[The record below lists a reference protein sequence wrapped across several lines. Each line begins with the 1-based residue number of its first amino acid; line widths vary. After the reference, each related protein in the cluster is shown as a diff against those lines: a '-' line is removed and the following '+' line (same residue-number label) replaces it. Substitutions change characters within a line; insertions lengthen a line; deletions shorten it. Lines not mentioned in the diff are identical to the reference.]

1 VLAAAAERRSPDLAV
16 DHGRMPLY
24 TPGRRRAIVLLLL
37 TSILLLTLDLRGN
50 SIFDGARTGFNKFM
64 DPLQS
69 AADVATRPIRNA
81 WHGIVD
87 YQDVKDENERLQ
99 EQLDAQRGDQIAAQA
114 AIQDQQALLAL
125 NDLPALGNYKR
136 VTAMVVGASP
146 SNLDQVVEINKGR
159 DAGLRVGMA
168 VTTGA
173 GLIGKITTPLLSDR
187 AYVMLLTDPRY
198 RLAVKVVPGSPPA
211 TTTTTPAPPS
221 SVPGE
226 SVPPTNAPPPPSAP
240 PSSVPGSA
248 PVETTTTLPP
258 TTTTTTTFVPNPDQ
272 ERDTGQLAGQGSSD
286 LPQVDL
292 LSDAPL
298 LGRIAVGDL
307 IFTAG
312 GDESLAPPDIPIGT
326 VENVIRRSS
335 SEGPL
340 LEIQPSADLN
350 RLHFVSIVIYLPAS
364 EAGSAATTEAGG

>member
-1 VLAAAAERRSPDLAV
+1 
-16 DHGRMPLY
+16 
-24 TPGRRRAIVLLLL
+24 
-37 TSILLLTLDLRGN
+37 
-50 SIFDGARTGFNKFM
+50 M
-64 DPLQS
+64 DPLES
-69 AADVATRPIRNA
+69 AADVATRPVRNA

-99 EQLDAQRGDQIAAQA
+99 EQIDAQRGDQIAAQA

-173 GLIGKITTPLLSDR
+173 GLIGKITTPLLADR
-187 AYVMLLTDPRY
+187 AYVMLVTDPRY
-198 RLAVKVVPGSPPA
+198 RLAVKVVPGSPPE
-211 TTTTTPAPPS
+211 TTTTAPPPPPS
-221 SVPGE
+221 TAPGE
-226 SVPPTNAPPPPSAP
+226 TVPPTSAPPPPSAP
-240 PSSVPGSA
+240 PSSVPPGSA
-248 PVETTTTLPP
+248 PVETTTTIAP
-258 TTTTTTTFVPNPDQ
+258 TTTTTTFVPNPDQ
-272 ERDTGQLAGQGSSD
+272 ERDTGQLAGQGSSN

-298 LGRIAVGDL
+298 LGRISVGDL

-312 GDESLAPPDIPIGT
+312 GNESLAPPDVPIGT
-326 VENVIRRSS
+326 VQNVIRRSS

-350 RLHFVSIVIYLPAS
+350 RLHFVSIVIYLPAA
-364 EAGSAATTEAGG
+364 EAGSAATTDAAGG

>member
-1 VLAAAAERRSPDLAV
+1 
-16 DHGRMPLY
+16 MPLY

-50 SIFDGARTGFNKFM
+50 AIFDAARTGFNKFM

-69 AADVATRPIRNA
+69 AADVATRPVRNA

-114 AIQDQQALLAL
+114 AIQDEQALLAL

-187 AYVMLLTDPRY
+187 AYVMLVTDPRY
-198 RLAVKVVPGSPPA
+198 WLAVKVVPGSPPPTTT
-211 TTTTTPAPPS
+211 TTTTTPVPTS
-221 SVPGE
+221 TVPGV
-226 SVPPTNAPPPPSAP
+226 SGPPASQHTPSTAPRSKPSKVPPRSA
-240 PSSVPGSA
+240 
-248 PVETTTTLPP
+248 PP
-258 TTTTTTTFVPNPDQ
+258 TTTTTVAPTTTTFVPNPDQ
-272 ERDTGQLAGQGSSD
+272 ERDTGRLAGQGASD

-298 LGRIAVGDL
+298 LGRITVGDL
-307 IFTAG
+307 IFSAG
-312 GDESLAPPDIPIGT
+312 GDQSLVPPDIPIGT

-350 RLHFVSIVIYLPAS
+350 RLHFVSIVIYLSAS
-364 EAGSAATTEAGG
+364 EAGTAATTAAAGG

>member
-1 VLAAAAERRSPDLAV
+1 
-16 DHGRMPLY
+16 MPLY
-24 TPGRRRAIVLLLL
+24 TPGRRRAIILLLL

-50 SIFDGARTGFNKFM
+50 AIFDTVRTGFNKFM
-64 DPLQS
+64 DPLES

-81 WHGIVD
+81 WHGIMD
-87 YQDVKDENERLQ
+87 YQDVKDDNERLQ
-99 EQLDAQRGDQIAAQA
+99 EQIDAQRGDQIAAQA

-187 AYVMLLTDPRY
+187 AYVMLVTDPRY
-198 RLAVKVVPGSPPA
+198 RLAVKVVPGSPPP
-211 TTTTTPAPPS
+211 TTTTVAPPPASVAPGESAPPTSPPPSSAPPS
-221 SVPGE
+221 V
-226 SVPPTNAPPPPSAP
+226 PPPSAP
-240 PSSVPGSA
+240 GSVP
-248 PVETTTTLPP
+248 PETTTTVPP
-258 TTTTTTTFVPNPDQ
+258 TTTTFVPNPDQ
-272 ERDTGQLAGQGSSD
+272 ERDTGQLAGQGSAD

-298 LGRIAVGDL
+298 LGRITVGDL

-340 LEIQPSADLN
+340 LEVQPSADLN

-364 EAGSAATTEAGG
+364 EAGSADTTEAAGG

>member
-1 VLAAAAERRSPDLAV
+1 
-16 DHGRMPLY
+16 MPLY

-50 SIFDGARTGFNKFM
+50 AIFDGARTGFNKFM
-64 DPLQS
+64 DPLES

-99 EQLDAQRGDQIAAQA
+99 EQIDAQRGDQIAAQA
-114 AIQDQQALLAL
+114 AIQDEQALLAL

-173 GLIGKITTPLLSDR
+173 GLIGKITVPLLADR
-187 AYVMLLTDPRY
+187 AYVMLVTDPRY
-198 RLAVKVVPGSPPA
+198 RLAVKVVPGSPPP
-211 TTTTTPAPPS
+211 TTTTTTLPS
-221 SVPGE
+221 STVPGE
-226 SVPPTNAPPPPSAP
+226 TPPPTTPPPSAP
-240 PSSVPGSA
+240 PSSAPPGSA
-248 PVETTTTLPP
+248 PIETTTTVPS
-258 TTTTTTTFVPNPDQ
+258 TTTTTFVPNPDQ
-272 ERDTGQLAGQGSSD
+272 ERDTGQLAGQGSSN

-298 LGRIAVGDL
+298 LGRITVGDL
-307 IFTAG
+307 IFSAG
-312 GDESLAPPDIPIGT
+312 GDKSLAPPDIPIGT
-326 VENVIRRSS
+326 VQNVIRRSS

-340 LEIQPSADLN
+340 LEIQPSADLD
-350 RLHFVSIVIYLPAS
+350 RLHFVSIVIYLSVS
-364 EAGSAATTEAGG
+364 EAGSAATTEAAGG